1 MKRHKY
7 VFPNYLKKF
16 NKPFEL
22 NYLALKFLKNQKIL
36 KNLSLF
42 FCLRRNLQRNY
53 LPWSKVNTYCLVTGR
68 VRFTIKKTQT
78 SRHIFFEHCRE
89 GYIPGFFFSS

>member
-53 LPWSKVNTYCLVTGR
+53 LP
-68 VRFTIKKTQT
+68 
-78 SRHIFFEHCRE
+78 
-89 GYIPGFFFSS
+89 